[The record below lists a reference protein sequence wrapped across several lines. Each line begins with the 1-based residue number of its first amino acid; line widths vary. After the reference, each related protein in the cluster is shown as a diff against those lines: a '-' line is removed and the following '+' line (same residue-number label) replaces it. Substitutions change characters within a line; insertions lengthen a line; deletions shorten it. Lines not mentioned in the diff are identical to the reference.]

1 MRNLLCF
8 DWFLYARDFG
18 HDKIVVSSIPAQN
31 HRNTDVFATFFL
43 LFCLLYNTVICL
55 SCSTIDCVCHG
66 RFRYGF
72 IIRYGRA
79 LLYIIL
85 VVGGAILFVIQ
96 YGDLFDRTVYII

>member
-85 VVGGAILFVIQ
+85 VIGIVKVKLI
-96 YGDLFDRTVYII
+96 

>member
-31 HRNTDVFATFFL
+31 HRNAGVFATFSCYFVY
-43 LFCLLYNTVICL
+43 YNTVICL
-55 SCSTIDCVCHG
+55 SYSTIDCVCHG

-85 VVGGAILFVIQ
+85 VVGGAK
-96 YGDLFDRTVYII
+96 DK